1 MTDMSPQD
9 LNQDFGTK
17 LPSAAAIWSLGTTPL
32 EAPPK
37 PDLSRSIHREP
48 APHGAPDAGLKTL
61 PRSQSWPPSQLSL
74 ALQGGGSFG
83 AFTWGVLDRL
93 LEEPVINFDHI
104 SGASAGAVNA
114 VLLACGLIEGG
125 REGARLKLRKFW
137 KRMTDD
143 ASLLS
148 YMSMLGFPHSDALG
162 MFGKAFSPNQV
173 NPFDLNPLRS
183 ALKQDV
189 DFYALRDPECAR
201 LLIATTRVCDG
212 QLRIFRNHELTADAV
227 LASTCLPAIHRAVEI
242 DGEAYWDGA
251 YAANPPLLPLVY
263 ESNAENLL
271 LVQVTPANDPRVPT
285 TSIDIDRRLDQIMF
299 NAALNAELAAL
310 ELARKHQPTS
320 RLQALQLTRIA
331 AENEIDGL
339 VQRSPGDLGRRFVSL
354 LHASGRRA
362 ADKWVSQLPEEKFY
376 LH

>member
-1 MTDMSPQD
+1 
-9 LNQDFGTK
+9 
-17 LPSAAAIWSLGTTPL
+17 
-32 EAPPK
+32 
-37 PDLSRSIHREP
+37 
-48 APHGAPDAGLKTL
+48 
-61 PRSQSWPPSQLSL
+61 
-74 ALQGGGSFG
+74 
-83 AFTWGVLDRL
+83 
-93 LEEPVINFDHI
+93 
-104 SGASAGAVNA
+104 
-114 VLLACGLIEGG
+114 
-125 REGARLKLRKFW
+125 
-137 KRMTDD
+137 
-143 ASLLS
+143 
-148 YMSMLGFPHSDALG
+148 
-162 MFGKAFSPNQV
+162 
-173 NPFDLNPLRS
+173 
-183 ALKQDV
+183 
-189 DFYALRDPECAR
+189 
-201 LLIATTRVCDG
+201 
-212 QLRIFRNHELTADAV
+212 LTADAV

-251 YAANPPLLPLVY
+251 YAANPPLLPLVH

-299 NAALNAELAAL
+299 NATLNAELAAL

-339 VQRSPGDLGRRFVSL
+339 VQRSPGDLGRRFVNL